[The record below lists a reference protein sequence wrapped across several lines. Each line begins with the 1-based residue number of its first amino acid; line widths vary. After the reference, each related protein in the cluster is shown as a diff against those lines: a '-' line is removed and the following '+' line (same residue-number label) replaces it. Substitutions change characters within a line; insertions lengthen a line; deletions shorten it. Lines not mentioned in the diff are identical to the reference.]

1 MAIVLTNN
9 AQFKPYTFDEMLKP
23 LAMVTQEYNAI
34 EEGLNELGSNAER
47 LRMYASQE
55 PNADWAVKYNEYAN
69 ALDRQSEA
77 LAKQGLTP
85 SSRRGLLDLKKK
97 YLSVVEPIEKAHS
110 KREELVKEQRAMK
123 ASKPSIMYDIDFST
137 VPLSDIINNPSISYT
152 PVDGEDL
159 YKKGKEAAIASSSRV
174 MDVVPALKD
183 QYWKIRQGYGAEA
196 ANEFLLNQE
205 SIPELKQAI
214 ERIVSQSG
222 VSKNNLS
229 RAIDYTI
236 SGMMTGLSYDEKY
249 QANRGYEDKL
259 EKERLQLQKDQFE
272 WTKEQKEEET
282 RGIKL
287 PNGNRLK
294 VIGAG
299 RAIELNEN
307 DGTYKIVTASSNAG
321 EPITLEKAAK
331 TTNTPVVVANT
342 SGVWRAGEVGND
354 VEKTLLGMTRSNVVS
369 GWGNY
374 TLDKLYDKG
383 NIIEDVSNIPQEA
396 AQRLMEEIKSKD
408 IDMDKYYIV
417 QVKAEKSRAKGD
429 YDYVLMPKNLIEL
442 EKFVGGY
449 E

>member
-23 LAMVTQEYNAI
+23 LAMVTQEYDAI
-34 EEGLNELGSNAER
+34 EEGLNELGSKAEL

-97 YLSVVEPIEKAHS
+97 YLSAVEPVEKAHS

-123 ASKPSIMYDIDFST
+123 ASKPSIMFDIDFST

-214 ERIVSQSG
+214 DRIVSQSG

-299 RAIELNEN
+299 RAIEINEN
-307 DGTYKIVTASSNAG
+307 DGTWKFVASPSTTASGVSGITA
-321 EPITLEKAAK
+321 EKQALFTTLEYTGDSFGIPGSTDEFSVEDAK
-331 TTNTPVVVANT
+331 QITFNDLSP
-342 SGVWRAGEVGND
+342 RAR
-354 VEKTLLGMTRSNVVS
+354 KILQ
-369 GWGNY
+369 
-374 TLDKLYDKG
+374 
-383 NIIEDVSNIPQEA
+383 EDLKEYGLSI
-396 AQRLMEEIKSKD
+396 KD
-408 IDMDKYYIV
+408 IDIYKDQDYLSSNHYRIV
-417 QVKAEKSRAKGD
+417 RKGYGAEGITSQQQEEEG
-429 YDYVLMPKNLIEL
+429 L
-442 EKFVGGY
+442 
-449 E
+449 